1 MSNYRINRPNNQS
14 IYISIDFFFS
24 KLKKENLKKKKKVS
38 NDARKDI
45 REYGGESRDT
55 HNLQKKQHESY
66 SSLFGLFF
74 FCPHNNKEKE

>member
-14 IYISIDFFFS
+14 IYISIDFFFFF
-24 KLKKENLKKKKKVS
+24 LKKKKVS
-38 NDARKDI
+38 NDARKEI